1 MKQSLK
7 RTIMRISIS
16 VLVVTVAVIAVLSA
30 IITRNVVIDTQKTN
44 FSTLFGEVSKYAS
57 SRIETEYARLE
68 AIANRDDIKDTS
80 VSVET
85 RARLLS
91 KDVNEAV
98 GHRYFVFSDADGNAY
113 SSLGKPV
120 DISQREYFKETK
132 KGNRAVTDPLMN
144 KILNAEALLY
154 AVPYKDEN
162 GNFLGAVCIDT
173 TTDILNDIC
182 KSIYVSKRNTM
193 VIISRET
200 SKIIG
205 TSNDVLAG
213 NGRNIVKESET
224 NPAYKNLSIC
234 FKNAVEGKTGTE
246 LTWVRGHRFFVSY
259 TPIQG
264 TNWAIAMYAPYADF
278 SGGVMFM
285 GITNAIMG
293 IVLTLLGTLAFF
305 VFAKSITKNLN
316 TVSAMLEDIAEGNL
330 ILENIPQKDK
340 DKIFSRQDELGEMAQ
355 SLKTMVKKLSTILLT
370 VRDSAIHV
378 ETGGSQLSSSS
389 QSVSSGASE
398 QAASTEEMSAT
409 MEQMTSNIR
418 QNADNAAKTSSIANR
433 TSAEGEAGGMAVSEA
448 LDAVKEIAN
457 KINIIEEI
465 SNQTNLL
472 AINAA
477 IEAARAGEAGKGFA
491 VVASEV
497 RKLAE
502 RSKVAAGEIGE
513 LSAKT
518 LLAAENA
525 GAKINAVV
533 PGIEETSQL
542 IDEIATACREQDN
555 GAEQVST
562 AIIQLDTVVQQNASA
577 AEQMAAMAEEL
588 SNEAQKLVKAISY
601 FSIDE
606 SIADT
611 EDMPKAKSSVHSADS
626 TTVKAS
632 PASAPAEAASATREL
647 LADVNDDILKSFGD
661 DDEAEEEPQDS
672 QKNDNPVPPAPP
684 ITGNFNPK
692 NTGNM
697 ISDSDFEEF

>member
-1 MKQSLK
+1 MRVSLK
-7 RTIMRISIS
+7 RTIMRISLS
-16 VLVVTVAVIAVLSA
+16 VLCVTIATIAISSA
-30 IITRNVVIDTQKTN
+30 IATRNVIIDTELH
-44 FSTLFGEVSKYAS
+44 SLSLLFQEVSSYAS

-80 VSVET
+80 IPVEV
-85 RARLLS
+85 RAKKLA

-98 GHRYFVFSDADGNAY
+98 GHRYFVFSDAAGNAY
-113 SSLGKPV
+113 NSYGKPV
-120 DISQREYFKETK
+120 DISQRAYFKETQ

-154 AVPYKDEN
+154 AVPYKDDN

-173 TTDILNDIC
+173 TTDILNEIC
-182 KSIYVSKRNTM
+182 NSVKVSKRNTT

-200 SKIIG
+200 GKVIG
-205 TSNDVLAG
+205 TSNEKLAG
-213 NGRNIVKESET
+213 IGRDFVKDAETDVSYKYLAPCVQRAINGEVNSEMT
-224 NPAYKNLSIC
+224 
-234 FKNAVEGKTGTE
+234 T
-246 LTWVRGHRFFVSY
+246 VRGHRFFVSY
-259 TPIQG
+259 TPIKG
-264 TNWAIAMYAPYADF
+264 TNWTIAMYAPYIDF
-278 SGGVMFM
+278 SHGVLVMALFNGGL
-285 GITNAIMG
+285 G
-293 IVLTLLGTLAFF
+293 IVLTLLGVF
-305 VFAKSITKNLN
+305 VFYLFANAITKSLK
-316 TVSAMLEDIAEGNL
+316 TVSLMLGDIADGDLVLNNVPEEQKNK
-330 ILENIPQKDK
+330 IL
-340 DKIFSRQDELGEMAQ
+340 SRKDELGEMAQ
-355 SLKTMVKKLSTILLT
+355 SLKSMIIKLSTILLT

-409 MEQMTSNIR
+409 MEEMTSNIR
-418 QNADNAAKTSSIANR
+418 QTADNAAKTSSIANQ
-433 TSAEGEAGGMAVSEA
+433 TSAEGEAGGMAVTEA
-448 LDAVKEIAN
+448 LEAVKEIAD

-502 RSKVAAGEIGE
+502 RSKVAAGEISE
-513 LSAKT
+513 LSGKT

-525 GAKINAVV
+525 GNKINEVV
-533 PGIEETSQL
+533 PGMEQTSQL

-577 AEQMAAMAEEL
+577 AEEMAAMAEEL

-606 SIADT
+606 SLVEEYTAETKKAEHPAEKPKKTKPSSVSDFVQETARKDEEIPVEKPVL
-611 EDMPKAKSSVHSADS
+611 EDNKPEPEAPSPRNTFSPKSS
-626 TTVKAS
+626 
-632 PASAPAEAASATREL
+632 
-647 LADVNDDILKSFGD
+647 GD
-661 DDEAEEEPQDS
+661 
-672 QKNDNPVPPAPP
+672 
-684 ITGNFNPK
+684 
-692 NTGNM
+692 